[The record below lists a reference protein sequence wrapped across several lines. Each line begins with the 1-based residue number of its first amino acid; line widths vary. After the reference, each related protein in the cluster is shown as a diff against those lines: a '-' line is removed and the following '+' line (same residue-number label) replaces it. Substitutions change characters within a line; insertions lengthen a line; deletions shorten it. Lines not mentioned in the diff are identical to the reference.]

1 MSKVVTRTATST
13 ANSNPRQRAA
23 PYPSNYQAQPAS
35 SSNYTSRRAPAAPQ
49 DYRIDFIEQNGVRTE
64 VLTIED
70 TPPRAGPSR
79 SNQLATASSS
89 RQQNDSSQ
97 PKKRKSDGAH
107 IGDQPYARKR
117 KTEQES
123 LNSQTRHESGS
134 SREVS
139 LAAPPPH
146 IAYSLSLVLLGCFE

>member
-13 ANSNPRQRAA
+13 ANNGPRQRAA
-23 PYPSNYQAQPAS
+23 PYPSNYQAPPANN
-35 SSNYTSRRAPAAPQ
+35 SNYTSRRAPAPQ

-79 SNQLATASSS
+79 SNNQLATASTS
-89 RQQNDSSQ
+89 RTQNDSSQ

-117 KTEQES
+117 KTEQDS
-123 LNSQTRHESGS
+123 VNSQTRHESGS

-139 LAAPPPH
+139 STAPPPP
-146 IAYSLSLVLLGCFE
+146 E